1 MRKKRVYKKFHQ
13 PDVVHG
19 RVELGRFI
27 NYVMKDG
34 KKSTAEKLVYSAFDK
49 IKETTK
55 EEPMVVFERALENV
69 MPLLEVASK
78 RVGGANYQVPREVRP
93 ERRFVLALRWIIGA
107 ARAKKGKGMA
117 DKLADE
123 IIAASKNEG
132 NAIKKKL
139 DMHRM
144 AEANRAFAH
153 FATIKKIYIVCPDSI
168 RSKKLATSASSRT
181 SMPAR
186 PPFPNACFFIPAFRT
201 RSAKCTRAT
210 R

>member
-1 MRKKRVYKKFHQ
+1 MRKKRIYKKFHQ

-34 KKSTAEKLVYSAFDK
+34 KKSTAEKLVYTAFDK

-55 EEPMVVFERALENV
+55 EDPLVVFDRAMENV

-117 DKLADE
+117 DKLAEE

-153 FATIKKIYIVCPDSI
+153 FA
-168 RSKKLATSASSRT
+168 R
-181 SMPAR
+181 
-186 PPFPNACFFIPAFRT
+186 
-201 RSAKCTRAT
+201 
-210 R
+210 